1 MIDKILKISDTEL
14 VIYFSDSGCPPFRLY
29 HSGGKVS
36 ELAAWF
42 FSPTTLTLSEHERAT
57 VTGEEPTCL
66 TILKAA

>member
-1 MIDKILKISDTEL
+1 MIDKMLKLNDTKL
-14 VIYFSDSGCPPFRLY
+14 VIIFSDRPPLLLY

-42 FSPTTLTLSEHERAT
+42 FSPTTLTLSEYERAT